1 MDRTKAYALLGLS
14 PGASEGEIKKA
25 YRLFALRTHPDRH
38 SSLDAVSRFK
48 EIKKAYDVLTFP
60 VVSEPVV
67 EPPAYFLKVFA
78 RPTLSNTPPLQCN
91 FFPPKGNR

>member
-67 EPPAYFLKVFA
+67 EPPADF
-78 RPTLSNTPPLQCN
+78 RTLFSRAAAEMRSSPAPV
-91 FFPPKGNR
+91 PVSPIYSA